1 MTVEAALAVP
11 ALRLSVELVW
21 CVTNTFNY
29 FRVFRRHAALLVGA
43 IEELCLL
50 LAPCLTTKSIGNI
63 VQLIYDTPH

>member
-29 FRVFRRHAALLVGA
+29 FRVFRRHAALFVVA
-43 IEELCLL
+43 IALL
-50 LAPCLTTKSIGNI
+50 
-63 VQLIYDTPH
+63 